1 MIPILEHHLVL
12 NHDFF
17 FSLKFVMQ
25 KDNLDVMYL
34 PSCHLLVEV
43 FVCGCVLLRE
53 VNGWVEFQT
62 LFVFFFSF
70 WAFSQFIVTFSSS
83 FLFATTLNTVLSFF
97 FPSKFYLFCAAMH
110 SMIWMGTK
118 FHKNWSPKLAN
129 HLRTF

>member
-62 LFVFFFSF
+62 LFVFFFF

-97 FPSKFYLFCAAMH
+97 FPV
-110 SMIWMGTK
+110 
-118 FHKNWSPKLAN
+118 
-129 HLRTF
+129 

>member
-62 LFVFFFSF
+62 LFVFFFF
-70 WAFSQFIVTFSSS
+70 LGIFSIYSNIFLKFS
-83 FLFATTLNTVLSFF
+83 LCHYLEYRVEFF
-97 FPSKFYLFCAAMH
+97 FPV
-110 SMIWMGTK
+110 
-118 FHKNWSPKLAN
+118 
-129 HLRTF
+129 